1 MQRRWRIRCHPSD
14 RLPMNIFKPCRQLTQ
29 RLLIASVALALAG
42 CASAPWGDLFTSS
55 PEARPPS
62 LEAPAPVSAG
72 FYRVNPG
79 DTLAGV
85 AAAFG
90 RDPMQVARWNR
101 LPDDYPVSVGQVLRV
116 APDPVAASGSVQTGA
131 PESRA
136 ATGNVAPPAAPSQQ
150 VRFIWPAS
158 GPVTSNA
165 GDGQS
170 KAIHISGTAGE
181 TIRAASTG
189 RRSCSSRKATRSSKA
204 NRSPK
209 WALPTIPIRTS
220 SSNCATAPRQ
230 SIPKATC
237 RNVRANPVAWR
248 RASCSVLRPGPG
260 SA

>member
-1 MQRRWRIRCHPSD
+1 
-14 RLPMNIFKPCRQLTQ
+14 MNIFKPCRQLTQ

-90 RDPMQVARWNR
+90 RDPAQVARWNR

-116 APDPVAASGSVQTGA
+116 APDPVAASGPVQTGA

-189 RRSCSSRKATRSSKA
+189 RVIYAGSEIKAYGLLVIVKHDKRFVSAYGNNAKLLVKEGDAVKQGQPIAEMGAADNPHPYLIFELRDGTKAVDPQNYLPKRS
-204 NRSPK
+204 
-209 WALPTIPIRTS
+209 
-220 SSNCATAPRQ
+220 
-230 SIPKATC
+230 
-237 RNVRANPVAWR
+237 
-248 RASCSVLRPGPG
+248 G
-260 SA
+260 